1 MYPACL
7 LLQNTCLFWNQSSPQ
22 NIDKIRFT
30 FETVV
35 FSRWFFWFKI
45 RRNCTAISSKEDFF
59 FFNSKALSMYYILI
73 TVVCITYHSGL
84 GMLLSFGD
92 IGINIE
98 SWHSRELCCC
108 WGRLIWPQWSGWVQS
123 TVYKRKGRWPQCWE
137 TWVLTLFPSVTNLG
151 KSHVSSAS
159 VSPSV
164 KQDCA
169 RWSLKSF

>member
-92 IGINIE
+92 IGINIVLAFQRAVLLLGTSHMATVE
-98 SWHSRELCCC
+98 WMSPEHSLQKERA
-108 WGRLIWPQWSGWVQS
+108 VA
-123 TVYKRKGRWPQCWE
+123 TVLGDLSADIVPQCHQPWE
-137 TWVLTLFPSVTNLG
+137 VT
-151 KSHVSSAS
+151 
-159 VSPSV
+159 
-164 KQDCA
+164 CFF
-169 RWSLKSF
+169 SLSFSFCKTGLC